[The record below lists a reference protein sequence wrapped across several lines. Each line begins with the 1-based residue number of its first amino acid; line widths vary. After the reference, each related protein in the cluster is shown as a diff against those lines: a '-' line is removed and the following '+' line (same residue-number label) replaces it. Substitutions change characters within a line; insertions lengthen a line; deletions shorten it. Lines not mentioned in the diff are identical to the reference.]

1 MSLNSILTCH
11 FSIKIREFYERQRTP
26 EEGPIADWDEFIKT
40 APTLNVIGIDA
51 TWSLSRSM
59 ATAVP
64 SSIVRVHLADPPK
77 FSVSNMRNQSSQGRI
92 TTAEGTPI
100 KHPFSN
106 PSLPTTSPI
115 LQYSNLKTLAFAC
128 AMKEL
133 GETEEAVAALYEN
146 LKLRCGATLKMSGLN
161 AKQEPVDSVANREI
175 REAANREKKMERRA
189 ARAQATGEQT
199 TSSPSSEPQTAS
211 DATQAQESL

>member
-1 MSLNSILTCH
+1 
-11 FSIKIREFYERQRTP
+11 
-26 EEGPIADWDEFIKT
+26 
-40 APTLNVIGIDA
+40 
-51 TWSLSRSM
+51 
-59 ATAVP
+59 
-64 SSIVRVHLADPPK
+64 
-77 FSVSNMRNQSSQGRI
+77 
-92 TTAEGTPI
+92 
-100 KHPFSN
+100 
-106 PSLPTTSPI
+106 
-115 LQYSNLKTLAFAC
+115 
-128 AMKEL
+128 MKEL